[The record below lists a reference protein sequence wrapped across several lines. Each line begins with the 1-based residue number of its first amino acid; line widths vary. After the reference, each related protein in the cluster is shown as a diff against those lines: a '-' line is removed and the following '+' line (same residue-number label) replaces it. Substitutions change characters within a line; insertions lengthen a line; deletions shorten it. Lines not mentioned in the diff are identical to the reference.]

1 MICIFQDN
9 PHYNR
14 HEEVQLPSKKERKRL
29 PGVSNTMSDNIKR
42 WISVD
47 ANQATANTS
56 KSLMQATNKPLPPI
70 PEGNKAHS
78 WQRGKEA
85 ASSKLSQ
92 SIDEY
97 TEIGSEIKR
106 RSNVYNPLDMERI
119 GENRDSHGTYTMLRK
134 SSMLENIRPPLG
146 LPPGEYFTLEK
157 VNDTVEHIPIPN
169 GEYMTLAKEDDDEN
183 STEHDRL
190 LQTEMAAIGNGEP
203 EVKPYAERCVIDD
216 EVDSGIC
223 ESGGL
228 KNDYYIL
235 KKTSSGE
242 SGNSSDYIQP
252 LRGDKHA
259 YMQVLPEHTPVY
271 PKS

>member
-9 PHYNR
+9 PHYNK

-78 WQRGKEA
+78 LQRGKEA

-97 TEIGSEIKR
+97 TEIGSEVKR
-106 RSNVYNPLDMERI
+106 
-119 GENRDSHGTYTMLRK
+119 
-134 SSMLENIRPPLG
+134 
-146 LPPGEYFTLEK
+146 
-157 VNDTVEHIPIPN
+157 
-169 GEYMTLAKEDDDEN
+169 
-183 STEHDRL
+183 
-190 LQTEMAAIGNGEP
+190 
-203 EVKPYAERCVIDD
+203 
-216 EVDSGIC
+216 
-223 ESGGL
+223 
-228 KNDYYIL
+228 
-235 KKTSSGE
+235 
-242 SGNSSDYIQP
+242 
-252 LRGDKHA
+252 
-259 YMQVLPEHTPVY
+259 
-271 PKS
+271 

>member
-1 MICIFQDN
+1 
-9 PHYNR
+9 
-14 HEEVQLPSKKERKRL
+14 
-29 PGVSNTMSDNIKR
+29 MSDNIKR

-70 PEGNKAHS
+70 PEGSKAHS
-78 WQRGKEA
+78 LQRGNCGHYIHI
-85 ASSKLSQ
+85 SQ

-97 TEIGSEIKR
+97 TEIGSEVKR

-119 GENRDSHGTYTMLRK
+119 GENRDSHGTYTMLRE

-157 VNDTVEHIPIPN
+157 VNDTVEHIPNPN

-203 EVKPYAERCVIDD
+203 EVRPYAERCVIDD

-242 SGNSSDYIQP
+242 SGNSSDYIEP